1 VPGRMHTTAY
11 TVGALA
17 EASGL
22 TVRTLHHWDE
32 IGLLRPAERSA
43 AGHRRYSAEDVRR
56 LYRIVALRKLG
67 LSLDAIGGA
76 LEQAGPDLRAAVAA
90 HLERVEA
97 ELERSRDLRRRL
109 KRILDAFDRPG
120 GPSTDQIIDAIEVM
134 SMSEQYYT
142 SEQLEQLE
150 ARRQAL
156 GDDSIEQS
164 QRDWADLIEEAEAL
178 RVAGEDPAGARM
190 QAIAER
196 WATLIRAFTGGDA
209 GIAESLKRM
218 YAEEGVEKASRGAV
232 SAELMEYVG
241 RAFSPPGGSPA
252 SS

>member
-67 LSLDAIGGA
+67 LSLDDIGAA

-97 ELERSRDLRRRL
+97 ELGRARDLRRRL
-109 KRILDAFDRPG
+109 KGILDAFDRLG
-120 GPSTDQIIDAIEVM
+120 GPSTDQMIDAIEVM

-142 SEQLEQLE
+142 PEQLEQLE
-150 ARRQAL
+150 ARRHAL
-156 GDDSIEQS
+156 GDEYIEQS
-164 QRDWADLIEEAEAL
+164 QRDWADLIEEADAL
-178 RVAGEDPAGARM
+178 RVAGEDPAGPRM
-190 QAIAER
+190 QAIAAR
-196 WATLIRAFTGGDA
+196 WRELLEAFTGGDP
-209 GIAESLKRM
+209 GIKASLNRM
-218 YAEEGVEKASRGAV
+218 YAEEGPEKASRGAV
-232 SAELMEYVG
+232 SPELMEYVG
-241 RAFSPPGGSPA
+241 RAFSPPGGTPA